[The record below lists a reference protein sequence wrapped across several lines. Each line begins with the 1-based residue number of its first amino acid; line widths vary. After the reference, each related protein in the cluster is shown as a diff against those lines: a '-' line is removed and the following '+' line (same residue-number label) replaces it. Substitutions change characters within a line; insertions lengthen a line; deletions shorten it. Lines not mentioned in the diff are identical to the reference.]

1 VSTLLAAL
9 RRLVLLVLGASAL
22 TVVVSV
28 LVGLLTGSSLDRA
41 LTLGFYLVGCFL
53 LVTAF
58 FVGNR
63 GPARVKSETA
73 EGGGMFPYFG
83 TRHMRWAT
91 LNEQD
96 DAINNSAVFV
106 ILGFVLVFIGA
117 LIDSRH
123 SLF

>member
-1 VSTLLAAL
+1 M
-9 RRLVLLVLGASAL
+9 
-22 TVVVSV
+22 
-28 LVGLLTGSSLDRA
+28 
-41 LTLGFYLVGCFL
+41 
-53 LVTAF
+53 TAF

-73 EGGGMFPYFG
+73 ASGGMFPYFG

-91 LNEQD
+91 LTEQE
-96 DAINNSAVFV
+96 DAINSSAVFV
-106 ILGFVLVFIGA
+106 ILGFALVFIGA

>member
-9 RRLVLLVLGASAL
+9 RRLVLLVGGAAAFTAVFSLLIGLLIGASP
-22 TVVVSV
+22 
-28 LVGLLTGSSLDRA
+28 DRS

-83 TRHMRWAT
+83 TRYMRWAT
-91 LNEQD
+91 LSEQN

-106 ILGFVLVFIGA
+106 VLGFILVFIGA

>member
-1 VSTLLAAL
+1 MSTLLAAL
-9 RRLVLLVLGASAL
+9 RRLVLVVLGASAL
-22 TVVVSV
+22 TAFASV
-28 LVGLLTGSSLDRA
+28 LVGLLIGASLDRA

-91 LNEQD
+91 LNEQE
-96 DAINNSAVFV
+96 DALNSSGVFV
-106 ILGFVLVFIGA
+106 ILGFALVIIGA
-117 LIDSRH
+117 LIDSHH
-123 SLF
+123 SVF

>member
-1 VSTLLAAL
+1 MSTLLAAL
-9 RRLVLLVLGASAL
+9 RRLVLLVGGAAGLTAVFSVLIGLLIGASL
-22 TVVVSV
+22 E
-28 LVGLLTGSSLDRA
+28 RA

-63 GPARVKSETA
+63 GPARIKSETA
-73 EGGGMFPYFG
+73 EAGGMFPYFG
-83 TRHMRWAT
+83 SRTMRWAT
-91 LNEQD
+91 LSEQD

-106 ILGFVLVFIGA
+106 ILGFILVFIGA
-117 LIDSRH
+117 LIDTHH